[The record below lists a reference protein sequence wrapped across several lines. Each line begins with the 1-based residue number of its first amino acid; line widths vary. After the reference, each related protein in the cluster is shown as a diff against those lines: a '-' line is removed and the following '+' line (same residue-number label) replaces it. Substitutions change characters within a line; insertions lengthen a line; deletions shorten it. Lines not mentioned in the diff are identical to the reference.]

1 MPDSRFCIVHA
12 SFWNRARARA
22 IRLRRVLSV
31 LPHAPTNTRPST
43 NPTASNRDS
52 IVAGVGSN
60 AVHVDGDLSQLDR
73 ESAIQHLYDRIVGGE
88 LVTDFKS
95 MRRDCL
101 PFVDKHLGGYEQV
114 IRSWHPKELQDD
126 RVLAIVAAGN

>member
-12 SFWNRARARA
+12 SFWNKSSRESHTAPV
-22 IRLRRVLSV
+22 RVAGV

-60 AVHVDGDLSQLDR
+60 AVHVDGDLSELDW

-114 IRSWHPKELQDD
+114 IIAGLQGIA
-126 RVLAIVAAGN
+126 R